1 MTRGGAG
8 QVGGNVGAVVLRQD
22 MDVLRGVS
30 GYLALWWA
38 VQFPAPKKP
47 SVKGLHSSF
56 LFGELKSRSFSSLE
70 KSLKT

>member
-30 GYLALWWA
+30 GHLALWWA

-47 SVKGLHSSF
+47 SVKGLH
-56 LFGELKSRSFSSLE
+56 
-70 KSLKT
+70 